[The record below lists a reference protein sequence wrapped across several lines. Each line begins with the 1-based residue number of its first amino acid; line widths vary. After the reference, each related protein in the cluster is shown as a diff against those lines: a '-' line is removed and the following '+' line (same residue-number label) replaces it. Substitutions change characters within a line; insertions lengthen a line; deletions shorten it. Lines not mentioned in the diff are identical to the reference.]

1 MLLEM
6 VLSAV
11 LQLALFSAIPFFY
24 WLIRHKNRQPFL
36 QWVGLKKAAFPN
48 KSKAMIFSC
57 LAFLILISSG
67 LLLVSALDNQE
78 TMANA
83 KFASMGVSGLGLI
96 LIYAIV
102 QTGLSEE
109 LLFRGFLLKRLS
121 GRWGFGV
128 GNAIQALLFG
138 LLHGVVLFNTIP
150 AILVIAII
158 AFSAT
163 AGGIMGYINEK
174 LGNGSILPS
183 WFIHS
188 LMNISS
194 SLVVAF
200 NVIG

>member
-1 MLLEM
+1 
-6 VLSAV
+6 
-11 LQLALFSAIPFFY
+11 
-24 WLIRHKNRQPFL
+24 
-36 QWVGLKKAAFPN
+36 
-48 KSKAMIFSC
+48 
-57 LAFLILISSG
+57 
-67 LLLVSALDNQE
+67 
-78 TMANA
+78 
-83 KFASMGVSGLGLI
+83 MGVSGLGLI

-121 GRWGFGV
+121 GRWGFGI
-128 GNAIQALLFG
+128 GNTIQALLFG

-150 AILVIAII
+150 VILVIAII

-163 AGGIMGYINEK
+163 AGGIMGYINDK

-200 NVIG
+200 NVFG